1 MGVVTANAFNLSENR
16 GTGLWEWNQW
26 RNKLDWGNCLFSTG
40 QCSLLKS
47 HHTSHIPACCFTSSF
62 PSPCLYWRSG
72 RRLLL
77 CLSVDMGERN
87 DGTGREKSRDWKK
100 QKQPDEMEVGY
111 PLLCTSWA
119 VQGGTVWAWVQR
131 SYYNCGAT
139 RSCTQGWGGGWPTC
153 LVCIEKICLSLPSQ
167 KAQGLRDSLL
177 MPQHPTRQGA
187 EKHWEVE
194 GRCSI
199 CLLSPISEWQSPGDL
214 KVTSQKRAMFT
225 KQSQWQRCQRPHH
238 FTFLLRMLSILAPC
252 PRDRKIPLGHWFAMN
267 TTARHQGH
275 RSP

>member
-1 MGVVTANAFNLSENR
+1 M
-16 GTGLWEWNQW
+16 
-26 RNKLDWGNCLFSTG
+26 
-40 QCSLLKS
+40 LL
-47 HHTSHIPACCFTSSF
+47 HLLIPL
-62 PSPCLYWRSG
+62 PLP
-72 RRLLL
+72 LLE
-77 CLSVDMGERN
+77 EREEASALLVC
-87 DGTGREKSRDWKK
+87 GHGREKWWHRERKVEGLEKAEAARWNGGRVSSSLHLMSSARWHSVSMGA
-100 QKQPDEMEVGY
+100 EI
-111 PLLCTSWA
+111 LLQLW
-119 VQGGTVWAWVQR
+119 
-131 SYYNCGAT
+131 
-139 RSCTQGWGGGWPTC
+139 SCTQGWGGGWPTC